1 MTLEIRRPTRAELDI
16 AMDWTTTEG
25 WNLGV
30 HDAEF
35 FYNYGTEGYLIALR
49 NGEPVGFFGSI
60 LMEPAFAAADLF
72 IVKPGLRNYFV
83 GRDLG
88 RAALRLIEDRNA
100 SAPAVKSKVRNY
112 RFHGFKTAY
121 GMERCEGVIGVYP
134 ADPGLVDLREIAAE
148 TLMAYDRICYPVD
161 RARLITQWIHYPGA
175 VALGLLKENGLAGY
189 GVMRKA
195 VSGFRIEP
203 LYADDAAIAVRL
215 LSALLARATP
225 GDTFFLDLPDVNPG
239 VAELRRRFAL
249 RPLFAMVRMFSKF
262 IPDNDVTRIYGEYL

>member
-1 MTLEIRRPTRAELDI
+1 MSLEIRQPTRAELDI

-30 HDAEF
+30 NDAEF
-35 FYNYGTEGYLIALR
+35 FYHYGTEGYLIALR

-88 RAALRLIEDRNA
+88 RAALQLLEDRNA
-100 SAPAVKSKVRNY
+100 SAPAVKGKVRNY
-112 RFHGFKTAY
+112 KFHGFKIAY
-121 GMERCEGVIGVYP
+121 DMERCEGVIGTCL
-134 ADPGLVDLREIAAE
+134 ADPGLVDLKEIAAE

-161 RARLITQWIHYPGA
+161 RARLMTQWINYPGA
-175 VALGLLKENGLAGY
+175 VALGLMQEGRLAGY

-195 VSGFRIEP
+195 VKGFRIEP
-203 LYADDAAIAVRL
+203 LYADDATIAVRL
-215 LSALLARATP
+215 LSALLAQASA
-225 GDTFFLDLPDVNPG
+225 GDTFFLDLPDINPG
-239 VAELRRRFAL
+239 ATELRRRFEL
-249 RPLFAMVRMFSKF
+249 RPLFGMVRMFSKF
-262 IPDNDVTRIYGEYL
+262 IPDNDVQRIYGEYL